1 MRTIALLTLIAFT
14 TPAWAQDAVQGAA
27 QDATDDPKLSPTSP
41 LAPPA
46 APTVQATPAPEPP
59 GVQAPPETPPPAPPV
74 PAKPQ
79 AAAPSAS
86 SKAALPEVPDGPDE
100 PLPDWT
106 PPPPT
111 PRENRRAMF
120 LQMAPEVQQAQ
131 RLRQAGLWVSGFGW
145 AAVLAG
151 GILYGHTGSNSVVQG
166 IAAPPG
172 SDNGVNKTDQN
183 TGLALMLSG
192 AGVGLVGV
200 ALFTAGQ
207 WQLSAWHKKRPTDTM
222 PSMSGF

>member
-1 MRTIALLTLIAFT
+1 MRTIALLTLIAFA
-14 TPAWAQDAVQGAA
+14 TPAWAQDATQAA
-27 QDATDDPKLSPTSP
+27 PQDASDDPKLSPTSP

-46 APTVQATPAPEPP
+46 APAGQATPAPEPP
-59 GVQAPPETPPPAPPV
+59 VQAPPV

-79 AAAPSAS
+79 AAAPSSQAS
-86 SKAALPEVPDGPDE
+86 TKGALPEVPDGPDE

-111 PRENRRAMF
+111 PRENRRALF

-131 RLRQAGLWVSGFGW
+131 RLRQAGLWISGFGW
-145 AAVLAG
+145 AAVLGG
-151 GILYGHTGSNSVVQG
+151 GILYGHTGSNNVVQG
-166 IAAPPG
+166 INAM
-172 SDNGVNKTDQN
+172 SDMDSGISKTDQN
-183 TGLALMLSG
+183 TGIALMLSG
-192 AGVGLVGV
+192 AGVGIIGV